1 MRIIYTIFKKELLG
15 IFRDKSI
22 LIVMLIPLLIFPV
35 FNTGLKYLNK
45 DNQDSI
51 NIAVT
56 TDSAEAYNIFSQYII
71 VSQCF
76 RINLINTDTP
86 EEDLKKGILDCYLYI
101 NEGNYDFIHNS
112 NSYNSI
118 STTTKLGEDFQ
129 KYYNEFIKEMYTDV
143 YQFNLKDETGKISN
157 VSDSISNMFIPIFL
171 VLIIFQ
177 SISSFSN
184 DFFAGEKERKTL
196 EMLLLSGTKKEYIY
210 FGKMFALFTVSLFNI
225 IFSGI
230 SLLATFAF
238 EDNVHD
244 LFGFF
249 KNGSIITNISI
260 MILSLWLLA
269 LIAVSLS
276 SNVSIVSKGIK
287 NSQFINEVV
296 VVIPVS
302 ATVLNVLGY
311 ISAENTLI
319 TYIPIVNLVLCFNNA
334 FKGFV
339 RLNEVLITV
348 LVSIIFVFLMGI
360 FGIKYMKSERFLNS
374 K

>member
-101 NEGNYDFIHNS
+101 NDGNYDFIHNS

>member
-1 MRIIYTIFKKELLG
+1 
-15 IFRDKSI
+15 
-22 LIVMLIPLLIFPV
+22 MLIPLLIFPV

>member
-56 TDSAEAYNIFSQYII
+56 TDSAEAYNIFSQYMI

-112 NSYNSI
+112 NSYSSI

-157 VSDSISNMFIPIFL
+157 VSNSISNMFIPIFL

-260 MILSLWLLA
+260 MILSLGLLA